1 MDDHLRRVDGTTPP
15 ELATGANVPA
25 RRGTGHAPTN
35 GRRVKPAPGRETGP
49 ITYLHWLGFQ
59 TREVLLR
66 HGGWM
71 GWNLFL
77 ALVGLVL
84 ALVLAPA
91 PEDGGPRRN
100 GAWWLGAAAF
110 ALFLPNAPYVLT
122 DLLHLRWSAQQATN
136 EMVVVVAVVPT
147 YIAFLA
153 TGMLAYVW
161 CVELVVGEVHR
172 VRPAWPRLAV
182 VAVIHLWCSVGV
194 VLGRMARLNSWN
206 AFTSPTSTVERSVA
220 TLAWWGGPLAVGI
233 VFVAITVAYVI
244 THVLASAA
252 VAWVRRVAPRA
263 GAVLGRA

>member
-1 MDDHLRRVDGTTPP
+1 MTPTPPRPGLLRVLLLTLVSVGLLLARQVYSGSGLFRFMVWNLGLAWIPFLLALALRR
-15 ELATGANVPA
+15 L
-25 RRGTGHAPTN
+25 RGTGVAQ
-35 GRRVKPAPGRETGP
+35 RLARV
-49 ITYLHWLGFQ
+49 
-59 TREVLLR
+59 V
-66 HGGWM
+66 
-71 GWNLFL
+71 
-77 ALVGLVL
+77 
-84 ALVLAPA
+84 
-91 PEDGGPRRN
+91 
-100 GAWWLGAAAF
+100 AAAGWIV
-110 ALFLPNAPYVLT
+110 FLPNAPYVLT